1 MPPSSLFGSK
11 LNDKEREI
19 LIKQTQKGGRNK
31 RNKKRKTRKKC
42 RSSFFLRS
50 LRKKTRQRGGGDC
63 DRKGWK
69 ECNASSRAQFAKCE
83 KVEQDNIKKH
93 SSQTV
98 SVGNSC
104 RSDYLYDLA
113 NCDDTYFCS

>member
-50 LRKKTRQRGGGDC
+50 LRKKTRQRGGREGEC
-63 DRKGWK
+63 DREGWN
-69 ECNASSRAQFAKCE
+69 ECNKKAEAILTECNE
-83 KVEQDNIKKH
+83 KETSGSPCYSEYAEN
-93 SSQTV
+93 
-98 SVGNSC
+98 
-104 RSDYLYDLA
+104 LA
-113 NCDDTYFCS
+113 NCDNIYFCS